1 MVHAHLPTGGG
12 APHVRRMKRKLYAAV
27 FAVLLIA
34 ASLGAYRIVKRRHAA
49 DEFGRPASLHP
60 GSGSASADP
69 SAKLEDPLQRDSLP
83 EYQDIP
89 AATTAELTPAIPTD
103 ENRENWLRSQ
113 GDNEDSRYSSL
124 ARINC
129 ENVNRLQVAWTYRS
143 RDGAANIQC
152 TPVIANG
159 VMYVPT
165 AGNYIAAVNAA
176 NGSEIWRFKPAGH
189 PAQRGLVYWPGNG
202 TLGARLFFTSGAY
215 LFALDP
221 KTGHPVA
228 GFGTNGKVSS
238 GGVVAPAVYRD
249 VIVVANWNV
258 ILGYDL
264 ATGRQLW
271 KFDVLGVP
279 APGQEDVD
287 RGGNDWGGMA
297 MDAKRGIVYAS
308 TGSPHPNFL
317 GLDHPGRNEHANC
330 VIALEAR
337 TGRLLWSFQEIRHD
351 IWDLDIP
358 APPNLVTVMHDG
370 KRVDAVAQV
379 TKIGNTLLLDRVT
392 GKPLFPYR
400 LRRAPVSKLPGEATY
415 PYQPVFDLPQPFARQ
430 VFTRD
435 EVTDLSA
442 SAHAFVEKQIAAA
455 NFGWFQPFEP
465 GKPTAYFNVHGGAQW
480 TGAAFDPSTGW
491 LYVSANELPW
501 IMTVMRVRA
510 GVARDPNQPPTAGET
525 AYRQFCA
532 GCHGNN
538 RKGIGMASPL
548 LGLGNRMLDDEA
560 IEIVRNGRNAMPP
573 VDIAPDQR
581 QKLLDFLFD
590 RDFPQTAASDANARY
605 TYLPNGYP
613 KLLDDQGYPGCKPPW
628 GTLNAIDLNSGKI
641 AWKVP
646 LGEYEALTRLG
657 VPKTGTENFGGASV
671 TAGGLVFC
679 AGTRDLKIRAF
690 DKKSGRELWS
700 SKLPFGG
707 FAPPATYQVNG
718 RQYIVIAATGGGKLG
733 GPTGDT
739 YVAFALPDS
748 IK

>member
-1 MVHAHLPTGGG
+1 MPYLG
-12 APHVRRMKRKLYAAV
+12 RMKRKLYAAIFV
-27 FAVLLIA
+27 VLLIGA
-34 ASLGAYRIVKRRHAA
+34 CLGGYRIMKRRHAA

-60 GSGSASADP
+60 GSGSASAVP
-69 SAKLEDPLQRDSLP
+69 SAKLEDPIQRESLP

-89 AATTAELTPAIPTD
+89 AAAAAELTPAILTD
-103 ENRENWLRSQ
+103 ANRENWLRSQ
-113 GDNEDSRYSSL
+113 GDNGDSRYSSL
-124 ARINC
+124 TQINC
-129 ENVNRLQVAWTYRS
+129 ENVSHLQVAWTYRS
-143 RDGAANIQC
+143 KDGTANIQC
-152 TPVIANG
+152 TPVIAEG
-159 VMYVPT
+159 VMYAPT

-176 NGSEIWRFKPAGH
+176 NGSEIWRFKPEGH
-189 PAQRGLVYWPGNG
+189 PAQRGLVYWPGTG
-202 TLGARLFFTSGAY
+202 TLGPRLFFTSGAY
-215 LFALDP
+215 LYALDP
-221 KTGHPVA
+221 KTGRA
-228 GFGTNGKVSS
+228 ATGFGRGGKVSS
-238 GGVVAPAVYRD
+238 GGVIAPAIYED

-258 ILGYDL
+258 ILGYDI
-264 ATGRQLW
+264 ATGKQLW
-271 KFDVLGVP
+271 QFDVLGKP

-317 GLDHPGRNEHANC
+317 GLDHPGSNAHANC

-337 TGRLLWSFQEIRHD
+337 TGRVLWSFQEIRHD

-400 LRRAPVSKLPGEATY
+400 LRRAPVSKLPGETTS

-430 VFTRD
+430 VFTKD
-435 EVTDLSA
+435 DVTDLSV
-442 SAHAFVEKQIAAA
+442 SAHAFVEKQIAGT
-455 NFGWFQPFEP
+455 NFGFFQPFEP
-465 GKPTAYFNVHGGAQW
+465 GKPTVYFNVHGGAQW
-480 TGAAFDPSTGW
+480 TGAAFDPSSGW

-510 GVARDPNQPPTAGET
+510 GAARDPNQPPTPGET

-548 LGLGNRMLDDEA
+548 LGLGNRMLDDEV

-573 VDIAPDQR
+573 VEMTPDQR

-590 RDFPQTAASDANARY
+590 RDLPQTSASEANARY

-628 GTLNAIDLNSGKI
+628 GTLNAIDLNTGKI

-646 LGEYEALTRLG
+646 LGEYEELTRLG
-657 VPKTGTENFGGASV
+657 VLKTGTENFGGASV

-690 DKKSGRELWS
+690 DKNSGRELWS
-700 SKLPFGG
+700 CKLPHGG

-718 RQYIVIAATGGGKLG
+718 RQYVVIAATGGGKLG

-739 YVAFALPDS
+739 YVAFALPDR